1 MLIVGIVDGLMLAVL
16 GAAFVDGGGCRCHG
30 YRFVVVVVVG
40 NVVEAAIVVVLV
52 AA

>member
-30 YRFVVVVVVG
+30 YRFVVVVVG